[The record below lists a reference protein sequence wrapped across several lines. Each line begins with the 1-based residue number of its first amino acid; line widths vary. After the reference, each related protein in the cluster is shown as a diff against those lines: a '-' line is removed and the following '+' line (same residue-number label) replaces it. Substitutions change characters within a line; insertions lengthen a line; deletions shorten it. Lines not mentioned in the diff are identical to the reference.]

1 MMAANP
7 FRRRTSATEASRTDR
22 ARAKRHPWRLP
33 ALLAV
38 IALCLVWV
46 YSVDLNHAA
55 AIVAGAI
62 VMGLCNEFADGLST
76 QRLRPVKL
84 KGLEQGAT
92 EQQFLAYSLTGDRP
106 VGERAYRHFVRL
118 AKGRLA
124 KLGIRMEV
132 YDGGRTGG
140 GDAARTGGPGVG
152 AHGGRRLSGLLHRAI
167 TDPECGGRMTHA
179 DLSTCLDELD
189 ALEQSECSHQE
200 SRPTA

>member
-1 MMAANP
+1 MALTL
-7 FRRRTSATEASRTDR
+7 FRRRTFKPGTQNSGRPRIKRRT
-22 ARAKRHPWRLP
+22 WRLP
-33 ALLAV
+33 ALLAA

-46 YSVDLNHAA
+46 YSVDFSHAA

-76 QRLRPVKL
+76 QRLTPVKL

-124 KLGIRMEV
+124 KLGIGLEAD
-132 YDGGRTGG
+132 DGGTQAGHR
-140 GDAARTGGPGVG
+140 P
-152 AHGGRRLSGLLHRAI
+152 SQLLYRVV
-167 TDPECGGRMTHA
+167 TDPERGGRLTHA
-179 DLSTCLDELD
+179 ELTKCLDELD
-189 ALEQSECSHQE
+189 ALDRSGPTPRE
-200 SRPTA
+200 SRPAA

>member
-1 MMAANP
+1 MASNP
-7 FRRRTSATEASRTDR
+7 VRRRTSATKATRTDR
-22 ARAKRHPWRLP
+22 ARTKRRPWRLP
-33 ALLAV
+33 AVLAA

-46 YSVDLNHAA
+46 YSVDINHAA

-106 VGERAYRHFVRL
+106 VGERAYRHFGRL

-124 KLGIRMEV
+124 KLGVRLEV
-132 YDGGRTGG
+132 HDGGKTGG
-140 GDAARTGGPGVG
+140 GDAPGTGRPGAG
-152 AHGGRRLSGLLHRAI
+152 AYGGRRLSGLLYSAI
-167 TDPECGGRMTHA
+167 TDPERGARMTHA
-179 DLSTCLDELD
+179 DLSACLDELD
-189 ALEQSECSHQE
+189 ALEQSQRTQQE